1 VAVSPDGKH
10 VFVANQNSGDVSVVD
25 TQTLQVIARI
35 KTGAAPTSI
44 AASPD
49 WRRLYVA
56 NMYSGNVSVI
66 DTNALRTVATTPV
79 IGDTPRGIAVGA
91 VRDMSR

>member
-1 VAVSPDGKH
+1 M
-10 VFVANQNSGDVSVVD
+10 VD
-25 TQTLQVIARI
+25 TRTLKVIAEI

-66 DTNALRTVATTPV
+66 DTNALQTVATTPV
-79 IGDTPRGIAVGA
+79 IGDTPRGIAVGS
-91 VRDMSR
+91 VGDTSR